1 MSGRGFMQEQIGT
14 MAQQVITVF
23 GGGGFI
29 GRYVVQALLRSGAQ
43 VRVAERA
50 PKNAWLLKAQANLG
64 QIAFVPADIT
74 RPETLGPAVT
84 GADAIINLVGRFDEM
99 DAVHISGARN
109 VAEAAAK
116 AGVGRLVH
124 LSAIGA
130 DAESPCD
137 YARTKGEG
145 EAAVRATF
153 PTASIL
159 RPSVVFGREDQFI
172 NRFANLIRMLPITP
186 ILGASATL
194 QPVFVGDVAKAVLAA
209 LSCPSE
215 TFEVGGPEVFSMAA
229 LNQWIAERTGRTPF
243 FVELPDAL
251 CGLIA
256 ALPGTPISRDQWKML
271 QSPNIVAEGAKGLA
285 DLGIQPTPLDLVAEG
300 WLVEYR
306 RHGRFGAA
314 A

>member
-1 MSGRGFMQEQIGT
+1 MREQTDI
-14 MAQQVITVF
+14 MAQKVITVF

-29 GRYVVQALLRSGAQ
+29 GRYVVQALLRTGAQ
-43 VRVAERA
+43 VRVAERG
-50 PKNAWLLKAQANLG
+50 PKNAWASKAQANLG

-84 GADAIINLVGRFDEM
+84 GADAVINLVGRFDDM
-99 DAVHISGARN
+99 DAVHVAGARN

-116 AGVGRLVH
+116 AGVAQLVH

-130 DAESPCD
+130 DPASASA
-137 YARTKGEG
+137 YGRTKGEG
-145 EAAVRATF
+145 EAAVRAAF
-153 PTASIL
+153 PAATML

-172 NRFANLIRMLPITP
+172 NRFANLIRMMPVTP
-186 ILGASATL
+186 VLGAAATL
-194 QPVFVGDVAKAVLAA
+194 QPVFVGDVAKAAVAA
-209 LSCPSE
+209 LSHPGE
-215 TFEVGGPEVFSMAA
+215 TFELGGPEVYTMAA
-229 LNQWIAERTGRTPF
+229 LNRWIAARTGRDPL

-256 ALPGTPISRDQWKML
+256 ALPGTPISRDQWAML
-271 QSPNIVAEGAKGLA
+271 QSPNIVAEGAPGLA
-285 DLGIQPTPLDLVAEG
+285 ELGIQPTPLDLVAEG